1 LTSCKLL
8 PPPRQIGL
16 VATVL
21 AMFTSMKLAYFFG
34 AWTSVRGTLGFD
46 PSILLN
52 LVEMPLTYYIM
63 LVDSRYWSS
72 LSLSGDNS
80 TSTLDLLDN
89 EMVGKVALSM
99 RAQHAEL
106 SHGTKRPPHLH
117 WTSLQLHKMLSQ
129 GAVGKLWSGTVKGA
143 IKALKEIRC
152 DVLDEE
158 TVGTVTAEVE
168 LSWLLACNCPR
179 KLIVSF
185 DGFSLNPPYL
195 YVVMEL
201 CTRGSLTDMLQT
213 NELNYLQRL
222 GMAWDV
228 TCAVAHMHGL
238 DFLHRDMKSLNCFV
252 TDLDNGQLAVRLGDF
267 GETVTTTAA
276 KGEVPKQVGTMQWM
290 APEILENWKVG
301 AGKISAEEGSIYES
315 SADVYATTV
324 VLWEC
329 LTAQQPFVDALDSA
343 TGRKLLGVFLEDAI
357 VAGLRPSTSAIPNG
371 GSGVVSQRMQS
382 LVECGWHQDPAARP
396 SAPQISA
403 VIQEEIENYHV
414 LDQVVATGQDSGE
427 SSTQVVVQI

>member
-1 LTSCKLL
+1 
-8 PPPRQIGL
+8 
-16 VATVL
+16 
-21 AMFTSMKLAYFFG
+21 
-34 AWTSVRGTLGFD
+34 
-46 PSILLN
+46 
-52 LVEMPLTYYIM
+52 
-63 LVDSRYWSS
+63 
-72 LSLSGDNS
+72 
-80 TSTLDLLDN
+80 
-89 EMVGKVALSM
+89 MVGKVALSM

-106 SHGTKRPPHLH
+106 SHGTKRAPHLH
-117 WTSLQLHKMLSQ
+117 WTSLQLHKMLAQ

-168 LSWLLACNCPR
+168 VSWLLACNCPR
-179 KLIVSF
+179 GLIVSF

-276 KGEVPKQVGTMQWM
+276 KSEVPKQVGTMQWM

-301 AGKISAEEGSIYES
+301 SGKITAEEGSIYES

-329 LTAQQPFVDALDSA
+329 LTAQQPFVDARDSA
-343 TGRKLLGVFLEDAI
+343 TGRKLLGVFLGDAI

-371 GSGVVSQRMQS
+371 GSGVVSQRMQA